1 MATAK
6 MKYEFK
12 YLGETYMADV
22 RHFLELTAEEIKIH
36 GVTEDTFLVH
46 LFSRTGVKTFELY
59 IEAGDLS
66 MTWKTKS
73 DFIDPEIC
81 AIIGKEIDNVH
92 M

>member
-1 MATAK
+1 MGTAK
-6 MKYEFK
+6 MKYEFTYEGEK
-12 YLGETYMADV
+12 YIADI
-22 RHFLELTAEEIKIH
+22 RHFLELKEEEIKMH

-46 LFSRTGVKTFELY
+46 LFSPTGVKTFELY
-59 IEAGDLS
+59 IEAGDWS

-92 M
+92 L